1 MVDAVVFL
9 LFGSTERQSWD
20 KEAEQ
25 DDDDDDK
32 DDDKD
37 NDNDDDDEDAQ
48 KRNSFVVINL
58 NSSLSE

>member
-25 DDDDDDK
+25 DDDDDK
-32 DDDKD
+32 DND